1 MESRSHATSEF
12 ILPGPPPTTLMTR
25 PFHQHGP
32 CRELWPS
39 HHYCE
44 LVYTLDGGA
53 RLAIDGNTHE
63 AGPGRVFL
71 IKAKRPHSTIVADNR
86 HFHGIVIHFV
96 PNSLAAYVERIDSES
111 LAQWEDAPSRTV
123 GRLFQRCLQENME
136 LRTGAYQVSDALLNI
151 ILVECVRITGSSDPY
166 NCGADDFSDSI
177 KRISSACSAYIGEHY
192 HEQLTLTKVASAIS
206 VSPFYLSHVFSKYTG
221 STFTEYVTDVR
232 MERARALLTGTILP
246 IGQVADRVGYP
257 DVYYFSKVF
266 KKRFDAPPGRFR
278 KGIVAHR

>member
-111 LAQWEDAPSRTV
+111 LAQWEDVPSRTV
-123 GRLFQRCLQENME
+123 GRLFERCLQENME

-192 HEQLTLTKVASAIS
+192 HEQLTLTKVASAHSHEAVRTHFRVLAYRAGLPEIAVRANLHETGQGDTAGHDGPVIDNVVVVDDASTKAEYIIADGS
-206 VSPFYLSHVFSKYTG
+206 V
-221 STFTEYVTDVR
+221 
-232 MERARALLTGTILP
+232 
-246 IGQVADRVGYP
+246 
-257 DVYYFSKVF
+257 
-266 KKRFDAPPGRFR
+266 
-278 KGIVAHR
+278 